1 MKRLSRAGDTKGA
14 ADSVVLTSSL
24 IESTL
29 DLLLLWC
36 ALVSFLK
43 VGYVLYFFSTY
54 IMYFLLQDIECEY
67 I

>member
-43 VGYVLYFFSTY
+43 VGDVIHFFSAY
-54 IMYFLLQDIECEY
+54 IMYYLLQDIECEY